1 MPLQRKEFSLTKK
14 NVPTIIMNVYW
25 GGSMKVNVA
34 QVRYRGGE
42 SVHFD
47 LVEDFSSMD
56 LGIEALSFQAPVR
69 VQLQLNNTSRA
80 ILVKG
85 TIHTEFKAMCGC
97 CLESFVYPMHLP
109 FEDEWAFRAL
119 ATEDLLETA
128 LLLDKDEI
136 DITDRI
142 FEQIVL
148 ALPMKFNCSAE
159 CQGLCPT
166 CGANRNLTPCD
177 CEKGVI
183 DPRLAALAKWQSNE

>member
-1 MPLQRKEFSLTKK
+1 MTKK

-25 GGSMKVNVA
+25 GGNMKVNVA

-47 LVEDFSSMD
+47 LVEDFSALD

-69 VQLQLNNTSRA
+69 VQLQVNNTSKA
-80 ILVKG
+80 MLVNG
-85 TIHTEFKAMCGC
+85 TIHTELQAMCGR
-97 CLESFVYPMHLP
+97 CLESFVYPLNLS
-109 FEDEWAFRAL
+109 FQDEWVFRTL
-119 ATEDLLETA
+119 ATDDQLETA

-136 DITDRI
+136 DIKDRI
-142 FEQIVL
+142 LEQIVV
-148 ALPMKFNCSAE
+148 ALPMKFICSAE

-177 CEKGVI
+177 CGEGVR
-183 DPRLAALAKWQSNE
+183 DPRLAALEKWQTND